1 MVGSCFRKIADER
14 GFDVRVKSSTD
25 QLHNVA
31 VQGPKSRETLAK
43 IIWTPKLQTNLED
56 LKWFRFTI
64 GRIGGEFGIPVMVSR
79 TGYSGELGYEVFAHP
94 NDCEAVWDCYCRG
107 W

>member
-1 MVGSCFRKIADER
+1 MLEL
-14 GFDVRVKSSTD
+14 KSSTD

-31 VQGPKSRETLAK
+31 VQGPKSRETLSK
-43 IIWTPKLQTNLED
+43 IIWIPKLQTTIED

-79 TGYSGELGYEVFAHP
+79 TGIFGRTWVRSF
-94 NDCEAVWDCYCRG
+94 CSSK
-107 W
+107 